1 MELRVPR
8 NLYASSIELSRV
20 GEFSSDSCIGSESEI
35 KGEDKRRHC
44 GTSNGESAEPGQTM
58 RGDWHVQFLIEEP
71 ALDGLN
77 LDLAREKGY
86 AHLEVVLEEVPAG

>member
-8 NLYASSIELSRV
+8 NLYTSSIELSRV
-20 GEFSSDSCIGSESEI
+20 GEFSPDGCSGSESEF
-35 KGEDKRRHC
+35 KGEDKLRHC
-44 GTSNGESAEPGQTM
+44 GTSNGKSAELGKTM
-58 RGDWHVQFLIEEP
+58 RGDCHVSFLIEEP

-77 LDLAREKGY
+77 FDFAREKGY

>member
-8 NLYASSIELSRV
+8 NLYTSSIELSRV
-20 GEFSSDSCIGSESEI
+20 GEFSPDGCSGSESEF
-35 KGEDKRRHC
+35 KGEDKRLHC
-44 GTSNGESAEPGQTM
+44 GTSNVKCAELGTTM
-58 RGDWHVQFLIEEP
+58 RGDSHVLFLIEEP

-77 LDLAREKGY
+77 FDFAREMGY

>member
-8 NLYASSIELSRV
+8 NLYTSSIELSRV
-20 GEFSSDSCIGSESEI
+20 GEFSPDGCSGSESEF

-44 GTSNGESAEPGQTM
+44 GTSNGKFAELGTTM
-58 RGDWHVQFLIEEP
+58 RGDSHVLFLIEEP
-71 ALDGLN
+71 ALDGLSF
-77 LDLAREKGY
+77 DSAREKGY

>member
-20 GEFSSDSCIGSESEI
+20 GEFSPDGCTGSESEI
-35 KGEDKRRHC
+35 KGEDKRCHC
-44 GTSNGESAEPGQTM
+44 GTSNGEFAELGQTM
-58 RGDWHVQFLIEEP
+58 RGDCSVQCLIEEP

-77 LDLAREKGY
+77 LDFAREKGY